1 MLPDWV
7 WSVVAM
13 IVIGLVGWVLLQE
26 VETEKRLARLETAQE
41 HQGERMNILSEKIIP
56 LLEAR

>member
-1 MLPDWV
+1 MPDWV

-13 IVIGLVGWVLLQE
+13 IVIALVGWVLMQE
-26 VETEKRLARLETAQE
+26 VDTERRLATLEAQYSGIEKRID
-41 HQGERMNILSEKIIP
+41 ILSDKIVP